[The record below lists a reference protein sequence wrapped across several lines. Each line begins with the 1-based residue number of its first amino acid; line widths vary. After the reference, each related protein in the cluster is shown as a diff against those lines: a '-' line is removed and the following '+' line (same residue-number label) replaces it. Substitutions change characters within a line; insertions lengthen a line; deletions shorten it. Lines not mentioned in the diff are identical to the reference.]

1 MSDLKKTIEEEYLI
15 NDVLKLIL
23 EAQRLDEFENPED
36 ADKLYSIAF
45 DKLLSAP
52 SEADV
57 SIDKSKAYEKI
68 FSFEPFDNIEQR
80 INKINA
86 VFSRASDPTQARTIP
101 EIMNYLDVITMMYK
115 SIYNFNPST
124 AGFLMEHVT
133 AILVG
138 GTIPPGNPIQD
149 VEVTYQGNVIKGYS
163 LKTYADSASAFGGS
177 FNNLIK
183 FFKANP
189 KLEHLSY
196 VTFIKKKAGKGSS
209 DVTSLDVKEKL
220 LTFKNDPS
228 SGTNVLDVVSVD
240 KLFSPDTVYRQRYD
254 ALKRIFLGVTGNN
267 ADEANRFQN
276 FMRNYIARDPR
287 MQRINQLIHVNR
299 TLDQVVGAMKR
310 FAASNSWDDFDRVR
324 NDYAI
329 ESLKNESDVFK
340 ALSDAIN
347 SDSPNENLRDVIKLF
362 LTAGELPGKKKKD
375 VISSV
380 TSFQINMDKM
390 PETIST
396 IQISKQSMMNILTT
410 NADLLAGI
418 VKETYETLDAINDG
432 VNGFFRG
439 TLTPYKA
446 IETTRKASNKMSKL
460 SVKFRSIAKDVSPKT
475 RMKGAGSQLDIDT

>member
-36 ADKLYSIAF
+36 VDKLYKVAF

-68 FSFEPFDNIEQR
+68 FGFEPFDNIEQR
-80 INKINA
+80 IDKISA
-86 VFSRASDPTQARTIP
+86 VFSRASDPKQARTIP

-115 SIYNFNPST
+115 SIYHFNPST

-138 GTIPPGNPIQD
+138 GIIPPGNPIQD
-149 VEVTYQGNVIKGYS
+149 VEVRYKGNVIKGYS

-183 FFKANP
+183 FFKENP
-189 KLEHLSY
+189 ELEHLSY
-196 VTFIKKKAGKGSS
+196 VTYIKKKAGKNKS
-209 DVTSLDVKEKL
+209 DVMSLDVKEKL

-240 KLFSPDTVYRQRYD
+240 KLLSPDTVYRQRYD
-254 ALKRIFLGVTGNN
+254 ALKRIFLGVAGND
-267 ADEANRFQN
+267 ADRFQN
-276 FMRNYIARDPR
+276 FMKNYVAREPR

-299 TLDQVVGAMKR
+299 TLDEVVEALKR

-324 NDYAI
+324 NEYAI

-340 ALSDAIN
+340 ALSSAIN
-347 SDSPNENLRDVIKLF
+347 SDSPNENLRDVINMF
-362 LTAGELPGKKKKD
+362 LSTGELPGKKKKD

-380 TSFQINMDKM
+380 TTFKINMDKM

-396 IQISKQSMMNILTT
+396 LQISKQSMMNILTT

-439 TLTPYKA
+439 TLSPYRA

-460 SVKFRSIAKDVSPKT
+460 SVKFRSIARDVSPKT
-475 RMKGAGSQLDIDT
+475 RMKGAGSQLDLDT